1 MSDEFVQNGSV
12 GDVVVDQ
19 NESAKSKGVA
29 AVLCFFLGWLGIHRF
44 YAGKVGTGILMIV
57 LNISAWIGVLAGSLI
72 FMPFIGFVPEAI
84 LVLWIII
91 DFIMILCG
99 NFKDGN
105 GKPIK

>member
-12 GDVVVDQ
+12 GDVVVNQ

-57 LNISAWIGVLAGSLI
+57 LNISTFIGLFIALIGVIPG
-72 FMPFIGFVPEAI
+72 AI
-84 LVLWIII
+84 LTLWIII

>member
-57 LNISAWIGVLAGSLI
+57 LSILSGIGVWFI
-72 FMPFIGFVPEAI
+72 IGFIPLII
-84 LVLWIII
+84 LTLWIII

>member
-57 LNISAWIGVLAGSLI
+57 LNISTFIGLFIALIGVIPG
-72 FMPFIGFVPEAI
+72 AI
-84 LVLWIII
+84 LTLWIII

>member
-57 LNISAWIGVLAGSLI
+57 LNISTFIGIFIALIGVIPG
-72 FMPFIGFVPEAI
+72 AI
-84 LVLWIII
+84 LTLWIII